1 MPVKKLSLH
10 EVLDEVLPLLKQ
22 KYVVPRFEGI
32 ADVSYTIGKVPRKI
46 PTIRKAKQWTTQNF

>member
-10 EVLDEVLPLLKQ
+10 EILDEVLPLLKT

-32 ADVSYTIGKVPRKI
+32 ADVRYTIGKVPKRTPTVRKC
-46 PTIRKAKQWTTQNF
+46 KNG

>member
-1 MPVKKLSLH
+1 MPVKKLNLH
-10 EVLDEVLPLLKQ
+10 EILDGVLPLLKQ

-46 PTIRKAKQWTTQNF
+46 PTVRRTK